1 MVSGV
6 YREFVLNGRGAGN
19 LLTEFL
25 RQHAGPELNAGRP
38 LRVIV
43 TSEAK
48 RRNAEQNRRLWGF
61 VYRCI
66 ADQAMVNGRHFGAD
80 VWHEHFARMFAE
92 HDEVT
97 LPDGE
102 VILKRKS
109 TADMSVR
116 AFAEYM
122 ERVTAYAA
130 TELGVVF
137 HDV

>member
-1 MVSGV
+1 MT
-6 YREFVLNGRGAGN
+6 YRNKR
-19 LLTEFL
+19 LTDL
-25 RQHAGPELNAGRP
+25 
-38 LRVIV
+38 
-43 TSEAK
+43 
-48 RRNAEQNRRLWGF
+48 
-61 VYRCI
+61 
-66 ADQAMVNGRHFGAD
+66 
-80 VWHEHFARMFAE
+80 ARE